1 NYKGEKI
8 MLKIGVG
15 AGFSGDRID
24 AAETLINKVDLDY
37 IVFEC
42 LAERTIALAQ
52 QRKKEN
58 HQTGYD
64 PLLEK
69 RIRRILPLLIK
80 KNVKLITNMGTDNPY
95 AVREKMIEI
104 AKELGIRCKGA
115 VVTGDEVLEKLDE
128 NEGVLESE
136 KSLKSYQPL
145 LSVNTYLGVEA
156 L

>member
-1 NYKGEKI
+1 
-8 MLKIGVG
+8 
-15 AGFSGDRID
+15 DRID

-69 RIRRILPLLIK
+69 RIRRILQLLIK
-80 KNVKLITNMGTDNPY
+80 KNVKLITNMGAANPY
-95 AVREKMIEI
+95 AGGDKIIGI
-104 AKELGIRCKGA
+104 AKGRGIPGEVA
-115 VVTGDEVLEKLDE
+115 VVTADDVLDKLDE
-128 NEGVLESE
+128 SDGVLESE
-136 KSLKSYQPL
+136 KSSKNYQPL
-145 LSVNTYLGVEA
+145 RSANAYLGVEPLLPA
-156 L
+156 LETEA